1 MSRDLTLPVGG
12 MTCAACQHHVEQALV
27 DVPGVRAATVN
38 LVTRSVR
45 VTLDDGVEALALVA
59 AIEDAGYEAE
69 LPRVDD
75 DVVAAQLADDA
86 ARAAEVRDRAWR
98 AALALGGMMAV
109 MVAMLAVDV
118 HQPAIGAALVAAT
131 IVVAGIAGR
140 PLLGRGVRSLARGA
154 PDMNALVVVGAAA
167 ALALSIGWVAAP
179 HAFHGSGG
187 GLYVEGVLGIV
198 GFVLLGNALEA
209 YARRRTTSA
218 LTRLAAL
225 APATARVADDEAA
238 GGERELAA
246 GLVRKGDVLVIRPG
260 ERVAADAV
268 VISGESE
275 LDEAMITGESTPV
288 HRGPGERV
296 VGGTLNGA
304 GHLRARVT
312 AIGAG
317 STLARLVGLLRDA
330 QATRAPMQRLAD
342 RASAVFVPAALALG
356 VLVFAGWWL
365 GAGDVIVAAQRGAA
379 VVVIACPC
387 ALGLAVPTAVVV
399 ASGRAA
405 RLGAV
410 VKGSDVFERLAAA
423 RVVVFDKT
431 GTLTRGEPEV
441 AAIEVSAAAGEDEV
455 LRLAAAVEAGSEH
468 PLARAVVAA
477 ARARGL
483 TPPPATAVTAR
494 PGQGVIGRVGARELA
509 VGNVAL
515 AVAHGAAPAV
525 ADALAARIA
534 TTGATPALVAAD
546 GALLG
551 ALAVSDALR
560 SDAPAA
566 VTALRARGLD
576 VVLLTGDRPE
586 PAARVATAVGIDEVH
601 AGVDPAGKVAVVRG
615 LAGRGVIMVGDGIN
629 DAPAL
634 AAASVGVAQA
644 GGADVAGAAAHVALL
659 RPELGA
665 VAGLIGVARGAV
677 RTMRRNLYWAAGYNV
692 VTLPLAAGALAPW
705 GLTVSPVLASA
716 LMASSSVSV
725 VVSSLVSGERT

>member
-1 MSRDLTLPVGG
+1 MSRDLILPVGG
-12 MTCAACQHHVEQALV
+12 MTCAACQHHVEQALA

-98 AALALGGMMAV
+98 AALALGGMIAV

-131 IVVAGIAGR
+131 IVVAGIAAR

-209 YARRRTTSA
+209 HARRRTTSA

-225 APATARVADDEAA
+225 APATACVADDEAA

-268 VISGESE
+268 VVSGESE

-356 VLVFAGWWL
+356 ALVFAGWWL

-483 TPPPATAVTAR
+483 TPPAATAVTAR
-494 PGQGVIGRVGARELA
+494 PGQGVIGQVGARELA

-515 AVAHGAAPAV
+515 AV
-525 ADALAARIA
+525 L
-534 TTGATPALVAAD
+534 
-546 GALLG
+546 
-551 ALAVSDALR
+551 
-560 SDAPAA
+560 
-566 VTALRARGLD
+566 
-576 VVLLTGDRPE
+576 
-586 PAARVATAVGIDEVH
+586 
-601 AGVDPAGKVAVVRG
+601 
-615 LAGRGVIMVGDGIN
+615 N
-629 DAPAL
+629 
-634 AAASVGVAQA
+634 
-644 GGADVAGAAAHVALL
+644 
-659 RPELGA
+659 
-665 VAGLIGVARGAV
+665 
-677 RTMRRNLYWAAGYNV
+677 NLNF
-692 VTLPLAAGALAPW
+692 TL
-705 GLTVSPVLASA
+705 
-716 LMASSSVSV
+716 
-725 VVSSLVSGERT
+725 

>member
-477 ARARGL
+477 ARADSGL

-494 PGQGVIGRVGARELA
+494 PGQG
-509 VGNVAL
+509 
-515 AVAHGAAPAV
+515 
-525 ADALAARIA
+525 
-534 TTGATPALVAAD
+534 
-546 GALLG
+546 
-551 ALAVSDALR
+551 
-560 SDAPAA
+560 
-566 VTALRARGLD
+566 
-576 VVLLTGDRPE
+576 
-586 PAARVATAVGIDEVH
+586 
-601 AGVDPAGKVAVVRG
+601 
-615 LAGRGVIMVGDGIN
+615 
-629 DAPAL
+629 
-634 AAASVGVAQA
+634 
-644 GGADVAGAAAHVALL
+644 
-659 RPELGA
+659 
-665 VAGLIGVARGAV
+665 
-677 RTMRRNLYWAAGYNV
+677 
-692 VTLPLAAGALAPW
+692 
-705 GLTVSPVLASA
+705 
-716 LMASSSVSV
+716 
-725 VVSSLVSGERT
+725 